1 MKLQLA
7 IKRVICLI
15 RVLSSLIPSITFDK
29 VIFLPTW
36 WPLQRLWERSIIKV
50 SKISNVLLW
59 IGHHF
64 WICSLINRLLGL
76 LIYLTRKLKQRRC
89 IYFLSVICMKMFV
102 SISISAHNYDKSQQ
116 MKHQLFV
123 VNDQVV
129 LSDEWVEVCVG
140 TLGGRGVFTNVNA
153 FMPHK
158 RGDDN
163 LRNRCQRSAPRSA
176 KVITVRRPHLHVNK
190 TWAILVRLETAVSST
205 L

>member
-50 SKISNVLLW
+50 STISNVLLW
-59 IGHHF
+59 ICHHF
-64 WICSLINRLLGL
+64 WIFSMINRLLGL

-89 IYFLSVICMKMFV
+89 IYFLSVICRKMFA
-102 SISISAHNYDKSQQ
+102 SISLSAHSYDKSQQ

-140 TLGGRGVFTNVNA
+140 TLVGRGVFTNVNA

-163 LRNRCQRSAPRSA
+163 LRNWCQRSAPRSA
-176 KVITVRRPHLHVNK
+176 EVVTVRRPHLHVNK
-190 TWAILVRLETAVSST
+190 TRAILVRLETAVSST

>member
-1 MKLQLA
+1 MFS
-7 IKRVICLI
+7 C
-15 RVLSSLIPSITFDK
+15 
-29 VIFLPTW
+29 
-36 WPLQRLWERSIIKV
+36 EYC
-50 SKISNVLLW
+50 
-59 IGHHF
+59 HHF
-64 WICSLINRLLGL
+64 WIFSLISRLLGF
-76 LIYLTRKLKQRRC
+76 LINLTRKLKQRRC
-89 IYFLSVICMKMFV
+89 IYFLSVIYMKMFA

-176 KVITVRRPHLHVNK
+176 EVVTVRRPHLHVNK
-190 TWAILVRLETAVSST
+190 TRAILVRLETAVSST